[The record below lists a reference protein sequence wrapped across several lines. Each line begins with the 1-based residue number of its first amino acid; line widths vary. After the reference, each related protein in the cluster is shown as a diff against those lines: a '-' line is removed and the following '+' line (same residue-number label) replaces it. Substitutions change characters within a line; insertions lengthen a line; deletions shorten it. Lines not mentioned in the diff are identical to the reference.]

1 MTSKVVSR
9 NFMKIIFM
17 SMMTSK
23 VVSRNFMKILQF
35 FMSMIVTMRNEVATT
50 DKVWAIITAHFTE
63 NWGFYT
69 LLTRCS
75 LSTAQ
80 IMIDK
85 TFDPLSLLQIIFDC
99 IFDPLP
105 IQLANV
111 HAGCLEVRSG
121 YLWNSGRFPL
131 YPHGHSGPGEEI
143 A

>member
-1 MTSKVVSR
+1 
-9 NFMKIIFM
+9 MKIIFM
-17 SMMTSK
+17 K
-23 VVSRNFMKILQF
+23 
-35 FMSMIVTMRNEVATT
+35 MIVTMKNEIATT

-99 IFDPLP
+99 IFNPLP